1 MYRFILGI
9 GSGIVGGIVGVA
21 LLLSTSAT
29 VVVAQ
34 VGGVFGVES
43 VTKTTSGRAVDFTW
57 KDGSATKSF
66 SAVTKGKV
74 VLLNIWATWCGPC
87 KREIPDLI
95 ALSQEMAPR
104 GVMFIGVSVDQ
115 HEKRVMMVKNYVEK
129 VGVTYINIVDDNPPK
144 IAEAYGGI
152 RAIPTT
158 MIIDRNGNVVERL
171 VGMRSKAEF
180 KAAIERAL

>member
-1 MYRFILGI
+1 MYRFILGFA
-9 GSGIVGGIVGVA
+9 SA
-21 LLLSTSAT
+21 LLLTSTFAAST
-29 VVVAQ
+29 VAQ

-57 KDGSATKSF
+57 KDGSSTKSF

-104 GVMFIGVSVDQ
+104 GVMFVGVSVDQ
-115 HEKRVMMVKNYVEK
+115 HEKRLMMVKNYVEK

>member
-1 MYRFILGI
+1 M
-9 GSGIVGGIVGVA
+9 
-21 LLLSTSAT
+21 
-29 VVVAQ
+29 
-34 VGGVFGVES
+34 
-43 VTKTTSGRAVDFTW
+43 
-57 KDGSATKSF
+57 
-66 SAVTKGKV
+66 TKGKV

>member
-1 MYRFILGI
+1 MNRFIAVLML
-9 GSGIVGGIVGVA
+9 VTAVV
-21 LLLSTSAT
+21 TSH
-29 VVVAQ
+29 AQ
-34 VGGVFGVES
+34 AGGVFGVES
-43 VTKTTSGRAVDFTW
+43 VTKTSAGRAVDFTW
-57 KDGSATKSF
+57 KENASTKSF
-66 SAVTKGKV
+66 SALTKGKV

-87 KREIPDLI
+87 KKEIPDLI

-104 GVMFIGVSVDQ
+104 GVMFVGVSVDQ
-115 HEKRVMMVKNYVEK
+115 HEKRLMMVKNYVEK